1 MEMSSKYQII
11 PYHQAPQPVA
21 VYSPEDARSDF
32 DEHSSAGR
40 RNALMPPV
48 NSPRHSA
55 HSGDQ
60 KTIYSSNRRIQFI
73 ENNPVGRLIN
83 IYT

>member
-11 PYHQAPQPVA
+11 PYRQAPQPVA
-21 VYSPEDARSDF
+21 IYPPEDAHSDI

-40 RNALMPPV
+40 RKALMPPV
-48 NSPRHSA
+48 ILPRHSA
-55 HSGDQ
+55 PSGDQ

-73 ENNPVGRLIN
+73 ENNQVGRLIN

>member
-11 PYHQAPQPVA
+11 PYHPAPQPA
-21 VYSPEDARSDF
+21 AIYSPEDARSDLA
-32 DEHSSAGR
+32 EHSSAGR
-40 RNALMPPV
+40 RSALMPPA
-48 NSPRHSA
+48 SLPGYSA
-55 HSGDQ
+55 PSDDQ

-73 ENNPVGRLIN
+73 ENNQVGRLIN